1 VNVSLLRP
9 HAPGR
14 PGGGSRS
21 SGSAPTP
28 PGLGPAGSEWRGEGT
43 AAAAPRARSR
53 GWATGPGERPVVAA
67 LALCFAALTA
77 LTWRKW
83 GVPEIDAGAELSTAD
98 LVKHGAVLY
107 QDVRYY
113 YGPLGLYALALSF
126 KVFGTSFTT
135 AYAFGLAQAAAICA
149 VFYVLARQWLAPLT
163 AGLASAVVMAIG
175 FSGTAFNF
183 VLPHTNSGTIGLLC
197 LLALLLALARERLVL
212 AGAAAGLVCL
222 TRPEFAAV
230 ALAAL
235 AAFAIA
241 RWRFEG
247 RAAALAAA
255 WRMALPALAIP
266 ALVYGWFALRVGL
279 HDLVGENLWPTKFVK
294 VGAKTEQSWMPL
306 TASSV
311 VGLAARAAIYLG
323 LLAAL
328 VATVE
333 SWRRRRGTARLLAC
347 WPLAAALA
355 VCALLDGMLRAS
367 GLLAGQR
374 TAIEEELRHLMLG
387 MSWLPALALAV
398 AAVAAVRLWRRGG
411 SPLGRRGD
419 AALEQSGE
427 AGRRGDSPLGH
438 PGDAAPQQPGEA
450 VAVRPT
456 DSSSGPG
463 WPADL
468 ALIVVAAGLGL
479 RAYNAFTTYGS
490 YAPYFAAPLVLLLG
504 ILHARVAERHPQARV
519 AALGTLGLV
528 AVGLA
533 AYALGGQYSHYNT
546 SVHTPRGT
554 FVTTAA
560 AAPALQAAV
569 RRIDALSRP
578 GQPVLAA
585 PVDGGLYFM
594 ADRRPALRELSLLPG
609 LIASPAEERAAI
621 ARLRGEHVALAVVG
635 AREFASWG
643 TPTFGVSYDPLLGAY
658 LRGTAAHTATLGTL
672 ADPVGGTNPSKGF
685 TVYRLPG

>member
-398 AAVAAVRLWRRGG
+398 AAVAAVRLWRRGD
-411 SPLGRRGD
+411 SPLGRPSD
-419 AALEQSGE
+419 TALEQSGE
-427 AGRRGDSPLGH
+427 AGRRGNASLTAPRGAV
-438 PGDAAPQQPGEA
+438 PG
-450 VAVRPT
+450 RPA
-456 DSSSGPG
+456 DSSLGPG
-463 WPADL
+463 WPTDL

-519 AALGTLGLV
+519 AALGALGLV

-533 AYALGGQYSHYNT
+533 AYALGGQYSHDT
-546 SVHTPRGT
+546 TPVHTLRGT
-554 FVTTAA
+554 FVTSPE

-569 RRIDALSRP
+569 DQIDTHTTPSQR
-578 GQPVLAA
+578 VLAA

-594 ADRRPALRELSLLPG
+594 SDRRPALRELSLLPG
-609 LIASPAEERAAI
+609 LIASSAEERAAI

-658 LRGTAAHTATLGTL
+658 LRGTAAHTTTVGTL
-672 ADPVGGTNPSKGF
+672 ADPVGGTNPSRGF
-685 TVYRLPG
+685 TVYRLAG

>member
-1 VNVSLLRP
+1 MNVALLRP
-9 HAPGR
+9 PASALPGAKPAES
-14 PGGGSRS
+14 PGTPRS
-21 SGSAPTP
+21 GADSAASGSA
-28 PGLGPAGSEWRGEGT
+28 GT
-43 AAAAPRARSR
+43 AAPPAPGGTIRTESGRAAGPTTRPDAAPRA
-53 GWATGPGERPVVAA
+53 TGPGDRPVLAA

-98 LVKHGAVLY
+98 LIKHGAVLY

-113 YGPLGLYALALSF
+113 YGPLGLYSLALSF
-126 KVFGTSFTT
+126 KLFGTSFTT
-135 AYAFGLAQAAAICA
+135 AFAFGLVQATAIVA
-149 VFYVLARQWLAPLT
+149 VFYALARQWLAPLS
-163 AGLASAVVMAIG
+163 AGLASAVLLAIG

-197 LLALLLALARERLVL
+197 LLAMLLALARERLVL

-230 ALAAL
+230 AAGAL
-235 AAFAIA
+235 VAFAIA

-247 RAAALAAA
+247 RAAALSAAA
-255 WRMALPALAIP
+255 RMALPALAIP
-266 ALVYGWFALRVGL
+266 AVVYGWFAMRVGA
-279 HDLVGENLWPTKFVK
+279 HDLIAENLWPTKFVQ
-294 VGAKTEQSWMPL
+294 VGAKTEQSWMPF

-311 VGLAARAAIYLG
+311 LGLAARAAIYLG
-323 LLAAL
+323 LLGAL
-328 VATVE
+328 VASVE
-333 SWRRRRGTARLLAC
+333 LWRRRRGAARLLAC
-347 WPLAAALA
+347 WPLLAALA
-355 VCALLDGMLRAS
+355 AIALVDGALRAT

-374 TAIEEELRHLMLG
+374 EAIEQESRHLMLG
-387 MSWLPALALAV
+387 MSWLPALGLALA
-398 AAVAAVRLWRRGG
+398 AFAVIRLLRRGS
-411 SPLGRRGD
+411 SPLGR
-419 AALEQSGE
+419 
-427 AGRRGDSPLGH
+427 
-438 PGDAAPQQPGEA
+438 
-450 VAVRPT
+450 T
-456 DSSSGPG
+456 

-504 ILHARVAERHPQARV
+504 ILHTRVAERRPQARL
-519 AALGTLGLV
+519 AALGALGLV
-528 AVGLA
+528 AAGLA

-546 SVHTPRGT
+546 AVHTPRGT
-554 FVTTAA
+554 FVTSAE

-569 RRIDALSRP
+569 RQLDAHAGP
-578 GQPVLAA
+578 GQRVLAA

-609 LIASPAEERAAI
+609 LIATPAEERAAI
-621 ARLRGEHVALAVVG
+621 ARLRGEHVTVAVVG

-643 TPTFGVSYDPLLGAY
+643 TPTFGVDYDPLLGAY
-658 LRGTAAHTATLGTL
+658 LRGAASSTAVVGTL
-672 ADPVGGTNPSKGF
+672 SDPVGGTNPSKGF

>member
-9 HAPGR
+9 HAPDR

-21 SGSAPTP
+21 SGAAPIP
-28 PGLGPAGSEWRGEGT
+28 PGSGPAGFGRRRPRGGEGT
-43 AAAAPRARSR
+43 AAAPRARSR

-83 GVPEIDAGAELSTAD
+83 GVPEIDAGAELTTAD

-113 YGPLGLYALALSF
+113 YGPLGLYALVLSF

-149 VFYVLARQWLAPLT
+149 VFYALARQWLAPLT

-212 AGAAAGLVCL
+212 AGVAAGLVCL

-241 RWRFEG
+241 RWRFDG

-306 TASSV
+306 TASSL

-333 SWRRRRGTARLLAC
+333 SWRRRRGAARLRAC
-347 WPLAAALA
+347 WPLAAAIA
-355 VCALLDGMLRAS
+355 VFALLDGALRAS
-367 GLLAGQR
+367 GLLVGQR

-387 MSWLPALALAV
+387 MSWLPALALAL
-398 AAVAAVRLWRRGG
+398 AAVAAVRLWRRGD
-411 SPLGRRGD
+411 SPLGRPDD
-419 AALEQSGE
+419 AALGQSGE
-427 AGRRGDSPLGH
+427 AGRHGNASLPVPRGAVSAGR
-438 PGDAAPQQPGEA
+438 GEEL
-450 VAVRPT
+450 P
-456 DSSSGPG
+456 GPG

-504 ILHARVAERHPQARV
+504 ILHARVAERRPQARV

-546 SVHTPRGT
+546 PVHTPRGT
-554 FVTTAA
+554 FVTSAE

-569 RRIDALSRP
+569 DQIDTHTTPNQR
-578 GQPVLAA
+578 VLAA

-594 ADRRPALRELSLLPG
+594 SNRRPALRELSILPG
-609 LIASPAEERAAI
+609 LIATSAEEQAAI
-621 ARLRGEHVALAVVG
+621 ARLRSEHVTLAAVG

-643 TPTFGVSYDPLLGAY
+643 TPTFGVNYDPLLGAY
-658 LRGTAAHTATLGTL
+658 LRGTASSATVAGTL
-672 ADPVGGTNPSKGF
+672 TDPVGGTNPSKGF

>member
-1 VNVSLLRP
+1 MNIALLRSP
-9 HAPGR
+9 A
-14 PGGGSRS
+14 
-21 SGSAPTP
+21 SAPPVANSVAAPT
-28 PGLGPAGSEWRGEGT
+28 GTASRTGPA
-43 AAAAPRARSR
+43 RS
-53 GWATGPGERPVVAA
+53 AGPGDRPVVAV

-83 GVPEIDAGAELSTAD
+83 GVPEIDAGAELTTAD

-126 KVFGTSFTT
+126 KLFGTSFTT

-149 VFYVLARQWLAPLT
+149 AFYVLARQWLAPLA
-163 AGLASAVVMAIG
+163 AGLSTAVVLAIG

-197 LLALLLALARERLVL
+197 LLAMLLALARERLAL
-212 AGAAAGLVCL
+212 AGVAAGLVCL

-235 AAFAIA
+235 TAFAIA

-247 RAAALAAA
+247 RAAALSAA

-266 ALVYGWFALRVGL
+266 VLVYGWYALRIGV
-279 HDLVGENLWPTKFVK
+279 HDLVSENLWPTKFVK
-294 VGAKTEQSWMPL
+294 VGAKTEQSWMPF
-306 TASSV
+306 TAGSV

-323 LLAAL
+323 LLGAL
-328 VATVE
+328 VASVE
-333 SWRRRRGTARLLAC
+333 SWRRRRGAARLLAC
-347 WPLAAALA
+347 WPLLAALA
-355 VCALLDGMLRAS
+355 TLALLDGALRAT

-374 TAIEEELRHLMLG
+374 GAIEEELRHLMLG
-387 MSWLPALALAV
+387 MSWLPALGLAL
-398 AAVAAVRLWRRGG
+398 AAVAAVRLWRRGD
-411 SPLGRRGD
+411 SPLGR
-419 AALEQSGE
+419 A
-427 AGRRGDSPLGH
+427 
-438 PGDAAPQQPGEA
+438 
-450 VAVRPT
+450 
-456 DSSSGPG
+456 

-504 ILHARVAERHPQARV
+504 ILHTRIAERRPQARGAV
-519 AALGTLGLV
+519 LGVLGLV
-528 AVGLA
+528 AAGLA
-533 AYALGGQYSHYNT
+533 AYALGGLYRHDT
-546 SVHTPRGT
+546 MAVHTPRGT
-554 FVTTAA
+554 FLTTAE

-569 RRIDALSRP
+569 RQIDTHTSPDQR
-578 GQPVLAA
+578 VLAA

-594 ADRRPALRELSLLPG
+594 ADRRPALHELSLLPG
-609 LIASPAEERAAI
+609 LIATPAEERAAI

-643 TPTFGVSYDPLLGAY
+643 TKTFGVDYDALLGAY
-658 LRGTAAHTATLGTL
+658 LRGMASSSAVLGTL
-672 ADPVGGTNPSKGF
+672 AAPVGGTNPSKGF
-685 TVYRLPG
+685 TVYRLAG

>member
-1 VNVSLLRP
+1 M
-9 HAPGR
+9 
-14 PGGGSRS
+14 
-21 SGSAPTP
+21 
-28 PGLGPAGSEWRGEGT
+28 
-43 AAAAPRARSR
+43 
-53 GWATGPGERPVVAA
+53 VAA
-67 LALCFAALTA
+67 LGLCFAALTA

-83 GVPEIDAGAELSTAD
+83 GVPEIDAGAELTTAD

-149 VFYVLARQWLAPLT
+149 LFYALARQWLAPLA

-197 LLALLLALARERLVL
+197 LLAMLLALARERLTL
-212 AGAAAGLVCL
+212 AGTAAGLVCL

-241 RWRFEG
+241 CWRFDG

-306 TASSV
+306 TAASV

-333 SWRRRRGTARLLAC
+333 SWRRRRRGAARLLAC
-347 WPLAAALA
+347 WPLAVALA
-355 VCALLDGMLRAS
+355 VCALLDGALRAS

-374 TAIEEELRHLMLG
+374 EAIEEESRHLMLG
-387 MSWLPALALAV
+387 MSWLPALALAL
-398 AAVAAVRLWRRGG
+398 AAVAAVRLWRRGS
-411 SPLGRRGD
+411 SPLERLGD
-419 AALEQSGE
+419 TTLGQSGE
-427 AGRRGDSPLGH
+427 GGRHSNASLTVPQDSV
-438 PGDAAPQQPGEA
+438 PGGGGEEM
-450 VAVRPT
+450 P
-456 DSSSGPG
+456 GPG

-504 ILHARVAERHPQARV
+504 ILHARVAERRPQARV
-519 AALGTLGLV
+519 ATLGVLGLV
-528 AVGLA
+528 AVGMA
-533 AYALGGQYSHYNT
+533 AYALGGQYSHYT
-546 SVHTPRGT
+546 TPVHTPRGT

-560 AAPALQAAV
+560 AALALQAAV
-569 RRIDALSRP
+569 QQIDALSRP

-621 ARLRGEHVALAVVG
+621 ARVRGEHVALAVVG

-672 ADPVGGTNPSKGF
+672 ADPVGGTNPSRGF
-685 TVYRLPG
+685 TVYRLAG